1 MHTWTSSPFA
11 STAGN
16 RAVGECSSIACW
28 KMPSQH
34 SQRDIG
40 LQEPTKQHQNTTC
53 SGYCTKAATPLQGFT
68 KNSVLNTGTLG
79 FGSPYRESTTYGFLC
94 LFPRHRSP
102 LVPVSAVDSFLP
114 HGKSAG
120 KIFFYG

>member
-53 SGYCTKAATPLQGFT
+53 SGYCTKAATPLCKFRA
-68 KNSVLNTGTLG
+68 KMPTLALQY
-79 FGSPYRESTTYGFLC
+79 PQKA
-94 LFPRHRSP
+94 FPKAP
-102 LVPVSAVDSFLP
+102 LSQPTLAAACFPPQERPGGDASAPEASLTPPPNSAV
-114 HGKSAG
+114 
-120 KIFFYG
+120 